1 MTVSHKLDSLQH
13 AAYSSLNKPHHP
25 STPPNCWSWSVEW
38 TSDQPS
44 KSSNS
49 LLTFHFS
56 SKAWRGYVIKKKGTW
71 NQIPTSNMK
80 YSTPAWFA
88 WQINVSRN
96 FCNASMT
103 LQSLLQKEHD
113 TYLKVCFW
121 SLRRS
126 ICCCCRVR
134 GFLNTDSGHGQCW
147 KVTLELTVGQPN
159 NALWLWEV
167 I

>member
-13 AAYSSLNKPHHP
+13 ATYSSLNKPHHP
-25 STPPNCWSWSVEW
+25 WKMSVKNKLREGWTSNWLQHRQIVGPGVEW

-44 KSSNS
+44 KSCNN

-103 LQSLLQKEHD
+103 LQSSFKKNMTHTWRFASEASEGPSVAVAGSED
-113 TYLKVCFW
+113 FW
-121 SLRRS
+121 IQILVMVS
-126 ICCCCRVR
+126 
-134 GFLNTDSGHGQCW
+134 
-147 KVTLELTVGQPN
+147 VGK
-159 NALWLWEV
+159 WH
-167 I
+167 